1 MGMNETRPF
10 SSLES
15 SSCNWWD
22 TKSCGMFQ
30 IRDKRF
36 LISSESFT
44 ERVHPIWIR
53 RQILSRPA
61 AQNEDTPMQI
71 SCREVRKEL
80 AHYMED
86 DISPELRG
94 RIERHFV
101 KCDGCFA
108 IYDGLRK
115 VIRLVNSTEIIELPE
130 GFSVRLYRRIVTSS
144 DSEFRRS
151 Q

>member
-1 MGMNETRPF
+1 MHLVGYEELRNVSDVGSKAFQHLLNPSLSECIRFGFADKF
-10 SSLES
+10 SAGQLH
-15 SSCNWWD
+15 
-22 TKSCGMFQ
+22 K
-30 IRDKRF
+30 
-36 LISSESFT
+36 
-44 ERVHPIWIR
+44 
-53 RQILSRPA
+53 
-61 AQNEDTPMQI
+61 NEDTPMQI

-80 AHYMED
+80 AHYMKD

-144 DSEFRRS
+144 DSEFRKS

>member
-1 MGMNETRPF
+1 
-10 SSLES
+10 
-15 SSCNWWD
+15 
-22 TKSCGMFQ
+22 
-30 IRDKRF
+30 
-36 LISSESFT
+36 
-44 ERVHPIWIR
+44 
-53 RQILSRPA
+53 
-61 AQNEDTPMQI
+61 MQI

-86 DISPELRG
+86 DISPELRE

>member
-1 MGMNETRPF
+1 MTRATTITFRIRDMFIYLPLRLNFDALSKLKSNRKRFMGMNETRPF

-80 AHYMED
+80 A
-86 DISPELRG
+86 
-94 RIERHFV
+94 
-101 KCDGCFA
+101 
-108 IYDGLRK
+108 
-115 VIRLVNSTEIIELPE
+115 
-130 GFSVRLYRRIVTSS
+130 
-144 DSEFRRS
+144 
-151 Q
+151 

>member
-1 MGMNETRPF
+1 
-10 SSLES
+10 
-15 SSCNWWD
+15 
-22 TKSCGMFQ
+22 
-30 IRDKRF
+30 
-36 LISSESFT
+36 
-44 ERVHPIWIR
+44 
-53 RQILSRPA
+53 
-61 AQNEDTPMQI
+61 MQI

-144 DSEFRRS
+144 DSEFRKS